1 MMDSVT
7 TIGLIACD
15 GRVVILSAILVVRVD
30 QSVGCVYA
38 RSVSSGDKYDEINIL
53 FKLATYYQRA
63 TAPVCKRPSSQGRPQ
78 EFG

>member
-1 MMDSVT
+1 VTPVSPRDWWTRESRIILPKVTAMMDSVT

-15 GRVVILSAILVVRVD
+15 GRVVILSAVLVVRVD

-53 FKLATYYQRA
+53 FKLAT
-63 TAPVCKRPSSQGRPQ
+63 
-78 EFG
+78 